1 MARSQIHGSG
11 KLVSLASRDDNVRQ
25 MSLEARAINDRTT
38 LDNINMSKTIIISP
52 VLLPLKLVV
61 LYLIRLFCQEQ
72 LGS

>member
-11 KLVSLASRDDNVRQ
+11 KLVSLASRYDNVRQ
-25 MSLEARAINDRTT
+25 MNLEARAIDDRTT

-61 LYLIRLFCQEQ
+61 LCLIRLFCQEQ